1 MRFFRALHFLSL
13 DVVLGAVSMHMM
25 FFHYF
30 RGHWPMWEM
39 DVLLG
44 ISVFLV
50 YGIDRQID
58 NFSSAVLDELH
69 AFHLRYRGILRVLF
83 VLMAMVNLV
92 LLFRVELPLIGL
104 GVGLMIALMAYWYCW
119 ANRIFDGVWGLKEV
133 FTSLIYSLGI
143 LLPTFVSGVFSWIE
157 FETSIVLFLLALMN
171 LWLFTSI
178 EKGVKRSYV
187 FGIILFSIFGLIHL
201 WIGGI
206 SLMLLGILSMTWG
219 IHVGIYY
226 FRAQMH
232 MRPWAELAF
241 SSPLIYILC
250 NL

>member
-13 DVVLGAVSMHMM
+13 DVVLGAVSMHIM

-30 RGHWPMWEM
+30 REHWPIWEM

-69 AFHLRYRGILRVLF
+69 AFHLRYRGFLRILF
-83 VLMAMVNLV
+83 VLMAMANLV

-104 GVGLMIALMAYWYCW
+104 GFGLTIVLLAYWYCW
-119 ANRIFDGVWGLKEV
+119 VNRLFDGIWGLKEV

-143 LLPTFVSGVFSWIE
+143 LLPTFVSGEFSWMILE
-157 FETSIVLFLLALMN
+157 AGIVLFLLAIMN

-178 EKGVKRSYV
+178 EKGLKRSYV
-187 FGIILFSIFGLIHL
+187 FGIILFSMFGFILL
-201 WIGGI
+201 WIGGTSPI
-206 SLMLLGILSMTWG
+206 LLGILSLIWG

-226 FRAQMH
+226 FRARMH